1 MDYNSLSLVELK
13 QHAKGRKIKQ
23 YYIMKRVQL
32 IQLLSME
39 ELPKELKIEKMTIHE
54 LRDEARKRGLRGF
67 WALRRD
73 RLVELLFPEYVHETT
88 PDKNE
93 KNHGKA
99 DEHDYPKKHNAK
111 DVGVKN
117 VEYADHE
124 GF

>member
-1 MDYNSLSLVELK
+1 MSLIELK
-13 QHAKGRKIKQ
+13 QHAKVRKIKQ
-23 YYIMKRVQL
+23 YYIMKRAQL
-32 IQLLSME
+32 IQLLEME
-39 ELPKELKIEKMTIHE
+39 QLPQSLVIEKMTIHE

-93 KNHGKA
+93 KNHSKA
-99 DEHDYPKKHNAK
+99 DEHNYPKNHNPK
-111 DVGVKN
+111 DIRVEDM
-117 VEYADHE
+117 EYADHK